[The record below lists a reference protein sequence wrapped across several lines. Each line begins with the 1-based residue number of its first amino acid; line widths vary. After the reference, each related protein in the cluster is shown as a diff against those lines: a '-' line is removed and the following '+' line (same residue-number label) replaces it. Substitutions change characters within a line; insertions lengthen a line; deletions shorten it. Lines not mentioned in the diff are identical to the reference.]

1 MLKSLVQKNKQIFD
15 FVLMGLIC
23 AILLISLISLIAG
36 FGAGFGTVLANI
48 IDFVI
53 LIALLGGLLFFIVTK
68 KTDIARK
75 LGLILLIYWVVSNL
89 LSIGNPFSLLREGAT
104 FAQVIYAIV
113 EILAGL
119 TFLGVFVLYIL
130 SAVFGKGK
138 DYAKIIDYLLLG
150 FLALVVVGFA
160 FRLIN
165 AFITKVPFRTWIAYF
180 DSNLF
185 IPILGVLGFIYV
197 APEKIK

>member
-75 LGLILLIYWVVSNL
+75 LGLILLIY
-89 LSIGNPFSLLREGAT
+89 
-104 FAQVIYAIV
+104 
-113 EILAGL
+113 
-119 TFLGVFVLYIL
+119 
-130 SAVFGKGK
+130 
-138 DYAKIIDYLLLG
+138 
-150 FLALVVVGFA
+150 
-160 FRLIN
+160 
-165 AFITKVPFRTWIAYF
+165 
-180 DSNLF
+180 
-185 IPILGVLGFIYV
+185 
-197 APEKIK
+197 